1 VGLMYKYSCY
11 LQNREVFPDEKWTVA
26 IRMLTFGAPT
36 DQVDEYLGMDE
47 SICLDVMYHFSEVV
61 VKVLRKENLR
71 QPNIHG

>member
-1 VGLMYKYSCY
+1 
-11 LQNREVFPDEKWTVA
+11 
-26 IRMLTFGAPT
+26 MLTFGAPT